1 MTLIKGALHDI
12 LMFFIL
18 VLGFFSIS
26 FLPIFIV
33 MNIVMYYITSNVW
46 LTILSALTFTTLL
59 CPIVSTTMVLIKTR
73 GKLDNFNLIL
83 SYTVNNGLLYF
94 MAVKVLKK
102 ILA

>member
-1 MTLIKGALHDI
+1 MALIKGALHDI

-26 FLPIFIV
+26 FLPIFIT

-83 SYTVNNGLLYF
+83 SYMVNNGLIYF

>member
-46 LTILSALTFTTLL
+46 LTILSALTFTALL

-73 GKLDNFNLIL
+73 GKLDNFNMIL
-83 SYTVNNGLLYF
+83 SYMVNNGLLYF